1 MLPLESIV
9 ILEVPPVDA
18 AIVSALGKNI
28 PVLESPDGLID
39 GADVVPADTTILVE
53 VIIPAK
59 LAPVLTFPTSC
70 TLVTDIL
77 LLFSYL
83 SLKEVKVYIHS
94 TLIISARCTV
104 MRY

>member
-1 MLPLESIV
+1 MPVFGSERKASDGSRDVPSGIIRLLVTVMLPLESIV

-53 VIIPAK
+53 VIIP
-59 LAPVLTFPTSC
+59 
-70 TLVTDIL
+70 
-77 LLFSYL
+77 
-83 SLKEVKVYIHS
+83 E
-94 TLIISARCTV
+94 TLIPEDPKVTPVPTFI
-104 MRY
+104 